1 MPPRRRRP
9 AAGRSVVRRVAEK
22 RGDRA
27 RVRTRGATMPRLSS
41 IAMFAAAAVFAR
53 ASAVQA
59 TIADDT
65 GCTSYADTD
74 FQCPS
79 AYLLRRVLLVR
90 FY

>member
-1 MPPRRRRP
+1 MLCSVRIVFAPR
-9 AAGRSVVRRVAEK
+9 AARAPRS
-22 RGDRA
+22 
-27 RVRTRGATMPRLSS
+27 MMQLLSS
-41 IAMFAAAAVFAR
+41 IATFGAAAVFAR
-53 ASAVQA
+53 ASPVHA

-90 FY
+90 FPL